1 MNITVTG
8 VGRLTADPALKAT
21 PSGKSVAE
29 LRIAADRRDRDA
41 DPVYVDLVA
50 WEGLAETVAEHLA
63 KGRQI
68 AFRGRLDYREW
79 QTDDGAK
86 RSKHEVVAEE
96 IEFLSRPKK
105 EDAENGK

>member
-1 MNITVTG
+1 MNITTTG
-8 VGRLTADPALKAT
+8 VGRLTADPELKAT
-21 PSGKSVAE
+21 PAGKSVAN

-41 DPVYVDLVA
+41 SPVYVDLIA
-50 WEGLAETVAEHLA
+50 WEGLAETVAEHLT

-86 RSKHEVVAEE
+86 RSKHEIVAEE
-96 IEFLSRPKK
+96 IEFLGGRAK
-105 EDAENGK
+105 AETGE